1 MTREEILKKSREE
14 NMGMDVAEAEAAKSG
29 IKYGWMVTVF
39 FSCIFVIVDGIILS
53 RIPSEMLSAVLSG
66 LCTVF
71 LSKYVKTRKRH
82 ELIIAALYGVAALC
96 FFISWIIQISKI

>member
-1 MTREEILKKSREE
+1 MTREEVLKKSREE

-39 FSCIFVIVDGIILS
+39 LSCIFVIVDGIIFS

-82 ELIIAALYGVAALC
+82 ELIVAVLYGVASLC
-96 FFISWIIQISKI
+96 FFISWSIQISKI

>member
-1 MTREEILKKSREE
+1 MTREEVLKKSREE

-39 FSCIFVIVDGIILS
+39 LSCIFVIVDGIIFS

-82 ELIIAALYGVAALC
+82 ELIIAVLYGVAYLC

>member
-1 MTREEILKKSREE
+1 MTREEVLKKSREE

-39 FSCIFVIVDGIILS
+39 LSCIFVIMDGIIFS

-82 ELIIAALYGVAALC
+82 ELIIAVLYGVASLC

>member
-1 MTREEILKKSREE
+1 MTREEVLKKSREE

-39 FSCIFVIVDGIILS
+39 LSCIFVIVDGIIFS

-71 LSKYVKTRKRH
+71 LSKYVKKRKRH
-82 ELIIAALYGVAALC
+82 ELIIAVLYGVASLC